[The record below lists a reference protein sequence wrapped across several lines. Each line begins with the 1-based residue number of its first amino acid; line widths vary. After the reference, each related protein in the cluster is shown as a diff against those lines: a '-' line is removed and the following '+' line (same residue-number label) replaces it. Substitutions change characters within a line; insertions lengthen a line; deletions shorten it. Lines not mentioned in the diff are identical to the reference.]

1 MKRTIIMTIIVGATL
16 HGYAQNAAGNFLPR
30 ANDEVK
36 RQQVT
41 YVAVNEGAENTVW
54 DFTQL
59 DFSGRESPACY
70 TEEEAYEG
78 LIVGTEFNTRHYY
91 QASTD
96 SLLLRGYENNLTKV
110 EYDRPELLLL
120 LPLTYGERQE
130 TLFHGTACY
139 CERLFLRLFGTTSV
153 EVDATGSMLL
163 PSGDTLRHVSRV
175 HIQKLKAEQQYPQ
188 LTTGQELKA
197 YVDSLTFTGD
207 SIRQRMQDG
216 RQLML
221 TDTYRWYAAGYR
233 YPILE
238 SMAYGPQG
246 AEPLQTVT
254 LYCPPEEQHTLYDE
268 DNELL
273 RQLLAE
279 ADRHAAGG
287 SNDGDGGNAPSPLSR
302 CAVGVNGG
310 TVTIDYDLTQPATIS
325 ALVCNT
331 QGMLF
336 LQQSQASEAGT
347 GHQLTLDCHTLR
359 HGEYILYLSV
369 NGQVT
374 SQKVSL

>member
-1 MKRTIIMTIIVGATL
+1 M
-16 HGYAQNAAGNFLPR
+16 HGYAQNTVGAFLPR
-30 ANDEVK
+30 ANDEVTL
-36 RQQVT
+36 QQT
-41 YVAVNEGAENTVW
+41 AYVAADEGAEDMLW
-54 DFTQL
+54 DFRQL
-59 DFSGRESPACY
+59 EISDREHPVCY
-70 TEEEAYEG
+70 TEEEAYDG
-78 LIVGTEFNTRHYY
+78 LTVGTAFNTRHYY
-91 QASTD
+91 QCAGD

-110 EYDRPELLLL
+110 EYDRPELLLH

-197 YVDSLTFTGD
+197 YVDSLTFTED
-207 SIRQRMQDG
+207 SIRQRMHDG

-221 TDTYRWYAAGYR
+221 TETYRWYAAGYR

-238 SMAYGPQG
+238 SVAYGPQG

-254 LYCPPEEQHTLYDE
+254 LYCPPEEQRTLYDE
-268 DNELL
+268 QNEQL

-287 SNDGDGGNAPSPLSR
+287 SNDGDGGNAPSSLSR

-336 LQQSQASEAGT
+336 LQQSQTSEAGT
-347 GHQLTLDCHTLR
+347 GHQLTLDCHALR

>member
-1 MKRTIIMTIIVGATL
+1 MRKRLLTIILAVATL
-16 HGYAQNAAGNFLPR
+16 HGHAQNAVGNFLPR
-30 ANDEVK
+30 TNDEVK
-36 RQQVT
+36 RQQVA
-41 YVAVNEGAENTVW
+41 YVAANEGAEDTVW

-59 DFSGRESPACY
+59 ECSGREYTACY
-70 TEEEAYEG
+70 AEEEAYEG

-91 QASTD
+91 QCAGD
-96 SLLLRGYENNLTKV
+96 SLLLCGYENNLTKV
-110 EYDRPELLLL
+110 SYDRPELLLH

-163 PSGDTLRHVSRV
+163 PSGDTLHHVSRV

-207 SIRQRMQDG
+207 SIRQRMHDG

-233 YPILE
+233 YPIVE
-238 SMAYGPQG
+238 SIATGPAG
-246 AEPLQTVT
+246 MEPQLAVT
-254 LYCPPEEQHTLYDE
+254 LYCPPEEQRSLYDE
-268 DNELL
+268 QNEQL

-287 SNDGDGGNAPSPLSR
+287 SNDGDGGNAPSSLSR

-336 LQQSQASEAGT
+336 LQQSQTSEAGT
-347 GHQLTLDCHTLR
+347 GHQLTLDCHALR

>member
-1 MKRTIIMTIIVGATL
+1 MRKIVITMILAVATL

-36 RQQVT
+36 RQQVA
-41 YVAVNEGAENTVW
+41 YVAANEGAENTVW

-59 DFSGRESPACY
+59 ECSGREYPACY
-70 TEEEAYEG
+70 AEEEAYEG

-110 EYDRPELLLL
+110 SYDRPELLLH
-120 LPLTYGERQE
+120 LPLTYGERKE

-216 RQLML
+216 RQLMQ

-233 YPILE
+233 YPIVE
-238 SMAYGPQG
+238 SIATGPAG
-246 AEPLQTVT
+246 MEPQLAVT
-254 LYCPPEEQHTLYDE
+254 LYCPPEEQCTLYDE

-336 LQQSQASEAGT
+336 LQQSQTSEAGT
-347 GHQLTLDCHTLR
+347 GHQLTLDCHALR

>member
-1 MKRTIIMTIIVGATL
+1 MKKALIAMIFAVAAL
-16 HGYAQNAAGNFLPR
+16 HGYAQNTLGTFLPR
-30 ANDEVK
+30 ANDEVTL
-36 RQQVT
+36 QQT
-41 YVAVNEGAENTVW
+41 AYVAADEGAEDTVW
-54 DFTQL
+54 DFRQL
-59 DFSGRESPACY
+59 EISGNEYPVCY
-70 TEEEAYEG
+70 AEEEAYDG
-78 LIVGTEFNTRHYY
+78 LTVGTAFNTRHYY
-91 QASTD
+91 QCASD
-96 SLLLRGYENNLTKV
+96 SLLLCGYENNLTKV
-110 EYDRPELLLL
+110 EYDRPELQLH

-163 PSGDTLRHVSRV
+163 PSGDTLHHVSRV

-207 SIRQRMQDG
+207 SIRQRMHDG

-233 YPILE
+233 YPIVE
-238 SMAYGPQG
+238 SIATGPAG
-246 AEPLQTVT
+246 MEPQLAVT
-254 LYCPPEEQHTLYDE
+254 LYCPPEEQRSLYDE
-268 DNELL
+268 QNEQL

-287 SNDGDGGNAPSPLSR
+287 SNDGDGGNAPSSLSR

-336 LQQSQASEAGT
+336 LQQSQTSEAGT
-347 GHQLTLDCHTLR
+347 GHQLTLDCHALR

>member
-1 MKRTIIMTIIVGATL
+1 MRKRLLTIILAVATL
-16 HGYAQNAAGNFLPR
+16 HGHAQNAVGNFLPR
-30 ANDEVK
+30 TNDEVK
-36 RQQVT
+36 RQQVA
-41 YVAVNEGAENTVW
+41 YVAANEGAEDTVW

-59 DFSGRESPACY
+59 ECSGREYPACY
-70 TEEEAYEG
+70 AEEDAYEG

-91 QASTD
+91 QCAGD

-110 EYDRPELLLL
+110 EYDRPELLLH

-175 HIQKLKAEQQYPQ
+175 HIQKLKAEEHYPQ
-188 LTTGQELKA
+188 IGTEQELKA
-197 YVDSLTFTGD
+197 CVDSLPFTGD
-207 SIRQRMQDG
+207 SIRQRMHDG

-238 SMAYGPQG
+238 SVAYGPQG
-246 AEPLQTVT
+246 AEPLQAVT
-254 LYCPPEEQHTLYDE
+254 LYCPPEEQRSLYDE
-268 DNELL
+268 QNEQL

-287 SNDGDGGNAPSPLSR
+287 SNDGDGGNAPSSLSR

-336 LQQSQASEAGT
+336 LQQSQTSEAGT
-347 GHQLTLDCHTLR
+347 GHQLTLDCHALR

>member
-1 MKRTIIMTIIVGATL
+1 MKKTLIALIFAVATL
-16 HGYAQNAAGNFLPR
+16 HGYAQNTVGTFVPR
-30 ANDEVK
+30 ANDEVTL
-36 RQQVT
+36 QQT
-41 YVAVNEGAENTVW
+41 AYVAADEGAEDTVW
-54 DFTQL
+54 DFRQL
-59 DFSGRESPACY
+59 EISDNGYPVCY
-70 TEEEAYEG
+70 TEEEAYDG
-78 LIVGTEFNTRHYY
+78 LTVGTAFNTRHYY

-96 SLLLRGYENNLTKV
+96 SLLLRGYENSLTKV
-110 EYDRPELLLL
+110 EYDRPELLLH

-130 TLFHGTACY
+130 TLFHGTASY

-216 RQLML
+216 RQLMQ

-238 SMAYGPQG
+238 SVAYGPQG

-254 LYCPPEEQHTLYDE
+254 LYCPPEEQRTLYDE

-287 SNDGDGGNAPSPLSR
+287 SNDGEGGNAPSPLSR

-347 GHQLTLDCHTLR
+347 GHQLTLDCHALR
-359 HGEYILYLSV
+359 RGEYILYLSV

>member
-1 MKRTIIMTIIVGATL
+1 MKKTLIAMIFAVAAL
-16 HGYAQNAAGNFLPR
+16 HGYAQNTAGTFLPR
-30 ANDEVK
+30 ANDEVTL
-36 RQQVT
+36 RQT
-41 YVAVNEGAENTVW
+41 AYVAADEGAEDMLW
-54 DFTQL
+54 DFRQL
-59 DFSGRESPACY
+59 EVSDREHPVCY
-70 TEEEAYEG
+70 AEEDAYEG

-96 SLLLRGYENNLTKV
+96 SLLLCGYENNLTKV
-110 EYDRPELLLL
+110 EYDRPELLLH

-175 HIQKLKAEQQYPQ
+175 HIRKLKVEEHYPQ
-188 LTTGQELKA
+188 IGTEQELKA

-207 SIRQRMQDG
+207 SIRQRMRDG

-233 YPILE
+233 YPIVE
-238 SMAYGPQG
+238 SIATGPAG
-246 AEPLQTVT
+246 MEPQLAVT

-268 DNELL
+268 QNEQL

-279 ADRHAAGG
+279 ADRYAAGG
-287 SNDGDGGNAPSPLSR
+287 SNDGDGGNAPSSLSR

-336 LQQSQASEAGT
+336 LQQSQTSPAGT
-347 GHQLTLDCHTLR
+347 GYQLTLNCSALR
-359 HGEYILYLSV
+359 PGEYVVYMNV

-374 SQKVSL
+374 SRKINL

>member
-1 MKRTIIMTIIVGATL
+1 MKKILIAMILAVATL
-16 HGYAQNAAGNFLPR
+16 HGNAQNVAGNFLPR
-30 ANDEVK
+30 ANDEVN
-36 RQQVT
+36 RQQVA
-41 YVAVNEGAENTVW
+41 YVAADEGAEDTVW

-59 DFSGRESPACY
+59 DCSGREYTACY
-70 TEEEAYEG
+70 AEEDAYKG

-110 EYDRPELLLL
+110 EYDRPELLLH

-130 TLFHGTACY
+130 TLFHGTAAY

-238 SMAYGPQG
+238 SVAYGPQG
-246 AEPLQTVT
+246 AEPLQAVT
-254 LYCPPEEQHTLYDE
+254 LYCPPEEQRTLYDE

-279 ADRHAAGG
+279 ADREGG
-287 SNDGDGGNAPSPLSR
+287 SNDGDGGNAPSSLSR

-347 GHQLTLDCHTLR
+347 GHQLTLDCHALR

-374 SQKVSL
+374 SKKINL

>member
-1 MKRTIIMTIIVGATL
+1 ML
-16 HGYAQNAAGNFLPR
+16 
-30 ANDEVK
+30 
-36 RQQVT
+36 
-41 YVAVNEGAENTVW
+41 W
-54 DFTQL
+54 DFRQL
-59 DFSGRESPACY
+59 EVSDREYPVCY
-70 TEEEAYEG
+70 TEEEAYDG
-78 LIVGTEFNTRHYY
+78 LTVGTAFNTRHYY
-91 QASTD
+91 QTSTD

-110 EYDRPELLLL
+110 EYDQPELLLH

-197 YVDSLTFTGD
+197 YVDSLIFTGD
-207 SIRQRMQDG
+207 SIRLRMHDG
-216 RQLML
+216 RQLMQ

-238 SMAYGPQG
+238 SVAYGPQG

-254 LYCPPEEQHTLYDE
+254 LYCPPEEQRSLYDE
-268 DNELL
+268 QNEQL

-287 SNDGDGGNAPSPLSR
+287 SNDGDGGNAPSSMSR
-302 CAVGVNGG
+302 YAVGVNGG
-310 TVTIDYDLTQPATIS
+310 TVTINYDLTQPATIS

-336 LQQSQASEAGT
+336 LQQSQTSPAGT
-347 GHQLTLDCHTLR
+347 GYQLTLNCSALR
-359 HGEYILYLSV
+359 SGEYVVYMNV

-374 SQKVSL
+374 SRKINL